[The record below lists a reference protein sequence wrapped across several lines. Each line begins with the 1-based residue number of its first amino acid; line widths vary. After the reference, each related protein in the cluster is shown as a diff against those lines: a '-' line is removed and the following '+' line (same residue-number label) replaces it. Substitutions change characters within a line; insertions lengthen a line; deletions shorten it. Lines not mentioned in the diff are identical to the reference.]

1 VARYIGPVC
10 RLCRREGEKLFL
22 KGEKCFTKCTIEKRP
37 TIPGQHGRSRRQK
50 KLLGFGLQ
58 LREKQKV
65 KRIYGLLE
73 KQFRLTFGEAE
84 RSRGITGESLLIT
97 LERRLDNILYR
108 MGLASSRKQARQLI
122 NHGHVQVN
130 GKRVTIASFLVNV
143 ADVVGVRESL
153 MQNTHVQ
160 NALNISRS
168 RGVPPWLELDPEKPQ
183 GKVIALPTRQ
193 DLTMPIQ
200 ENLIVELY
208 SK

>member
-1 VARYIGPVC
+1 MARYIGPVC

-37 TIPGQHGRSRRQK
+37 TVPGQHGRNRRA

-73 KQFRLTFGEAE
+73 KQFRLTFGNAE
-84 RSRGITGESLLIT
+84 KSRGITGATLLIF

-108 MGLASSRKQARQLI
+108 LGIAASRAQARQFI
-122 NHGHVQVN
+122 QHGHVRVN
-130 GKRVTIASFLVNV
+130 GKKVTIPSYSVSPG
-143 ADVVGVRESL
+143 DVVGIKEGSVDNVHIR
-153 MQNTHVQ
+153 Q
-160 NALNISRS
+160 ALNISRS
-168 RGVPPWLELDPEKPQ
+168 RGVPVWLELDPERPQ
-183 GKVIALPTRQ
+183 GKVLSLPTRE

>member
-1 VARYIGPVC
+1 MARYIGPVC
-10 RLCRREGEKLFL
+10 RLCRREGEKLYL
-22 KGEKCFTKCTIEKRP
+22 KGEKCFTKCILEKRP
-37 TIPGQHGRSRRQK
+37 TVPGQHGRNRRA
-50 KLLGFGLQ
+50 KLQGFGLQ

-65 KRIYGLLE
+65 KRIYGVLE
-73 KQFRLTFGEAE
+73 KQFWLTFAEAE
-84 RSRGITGESLLIT
+84 RSRGITGETLLIS

-108 MGLASSRKQARQLI
+108 LGLASSRKQARQLI

-130 GKRVTIASFLVNV
+130 GKKVTISSYAVDPG
-143 ADVVGVRESL
+143 DVVGIRENL
-153 MQNTHVQ
+153 MQNVHVQ

-168 RGVPPWLELDPEKPQ
+168 RGVPVWLELDPEKPQ
-183 GKVIALPTRQ
+183 GKVLALPTRQ